1 MLSPHVS
8 QAKAGHAALDP
19 SKRPGLERALVICKH
34 TKFREQ
40 LVTALHG
47 QYEVDYYASPTAAM
61 SGLRAQKTPV
71 LVVMDYDQVVFG
83 SRDFMRL
90 KMERPHLSDIPILVT
105 GRVPKEKFKETVRM
119 LCPVQYLRRPFM
131 KSNLQEEAGKL
142 SNRMLEASWGRLP
155 QRRHNAL
162 VNSLSN
168 FRGITRRVRR
178 GHPLNMHDT
187 KESCQPLLEEVLDG
201 DVGELLECVKEHH
214 NHTYVHSVKVATLMA
229 LMAHAIGIR
238 GQDLLTVAAGGLLMD
253 IGKVAVSQDLLN
265 SPEPLTQEQL
275 EDLKKH
281 VLHSKNILD
290 HSDSVTEAVRVLA
303 EQHHEKL
310 DGSGYP
316 KGLTGRDLNELARL
330 ATIVDIFCALTD
342 KRSYK
347 PAYTCE
353 SSLKV
358 LEKME
363 GKLDP
368 FLLALF
374 KEIVMDVYA
383 PGRDTVH

>member
-40 LVTALHG
+40 LVTALQG

-61 SGLRAQKTPV
+61 GGLRAQKTPV

-105 GRVPKEKFKETVRM
+105 GRVPEEKFKETVRM
-119 LCPVQYLRRPFM
+119 LCPVHYLRRPFM
-131 KSNLQEEAGKL
+131 KSSLQEEAGKL
-142 SNRMLEASWGRLP
+142 TDRLLESSWQRLP
-155 QRRHNAL
+155 ERRRKAL
-162 VNSLSN
+162 VNSLSA

-187 KESCQPLLEEVLDG
+187 KESCHPLLSEVLDG
-201 DVGELLECVKEHH
+201 DVGDLLENVKEHH

-238 GQDLLTVAAGGLLMD
+238 GQELLTVAAGGLLMD
-253 IGKVAVSQDLLN
+253 IGKVVVSQDLLN
-265 SPEPLTQEQL
+265 SPEPLTQEQV
-275 EDLKKH
+275 EDLQKH
-281 VLHSKNILD
+281 VLHSIDILEN
-290 HSDSVTEAVRVLA
+290 SDSVTEGVRVVA

-330 ATIVDIFCALTD
+330 ATIIDIFCALTD

-353 SSLKV
+353 SSLKI
-358 LEKME
+358 LDRMG

>member
-40 LVTALHG
+40 LVTALQG

-90 KMERPHLSDIPILVT
+90 KMERPQLSDIPILVT
-105 GRVPKEKFKETVRM
+105 GRVPKEKFQETVRM
-119 LCPVQYLRRPFM
+119 LCPVHYLRRPFM

-142 SNRMLEASWGRLP
+142 SNRILEASWGRLP
-155 QRRHNAL
+155 KRRHNAL
-162 VNSLSN
+162 VNSLST

-187 KESCQPLLEEVLDG
+187 KESCVPLLEEVLDG
-201 DVGELLECVKEHH
+201 DVGELLKCVKDHH

-253 IGKVAVSQDLLN
+253 VGKVAVSQDLLN
-265 SPEPLTQEQL
+265 SPDPLTREQV
-275 EDLKKH
+275 EDLQKH
-281 VLHSKNILD
+281 VLHSKNILEN
-290 HSDSVTEAVRVLA
+290 SDSVTEAVRVLA

-316 KGLTGRDLNELARL
+316 KGMIGRDLNELARL
-330 ATIVDIFCALTD
+330 ATIIDIFCALTD

-358 LEKME
+358 LEKMD